1 MLRCRLAMR
10 AERRGAWMVGGSE
23 ITDDVVI
30 LNGGVDAGGLPAAG
44 RLAAGALSNELDTV
58 VLRSR
63 ASSVALVV
71 ECGIV
76 DRCVDFRFFVDC
88 KDELC

>member
-1 MLRCRLAMR
+1 
-10 AERRGAWMVGGSE
+10 MVGGGE
-23 ITDDVVI
+23 IAADEVAI
-30 LNGGVDAGGLPAAG
+30 FNGGVDAAGLLAAG
-44 RLAAGALSNELDTV
+44 LLAAGALSNEFDTV
-58 VLRSR
+58 VSRSR